1 MRNDSRPIFE
11 HSPAS
16 PLGGPDETPGPH
28 DRSDRHETVGADEQ
42 AIRGNEGQPQ
52 RDERTGTAERSNSKR
67 S

>member
-16 PLGGPDETPGPH
+16 PLGGPDDTPGPH
-28 DRSDRHETVGADEQ
+28 DRHETVGAEEK
-42 AIRGNEGQPQ
+42 AIRANEGERQ